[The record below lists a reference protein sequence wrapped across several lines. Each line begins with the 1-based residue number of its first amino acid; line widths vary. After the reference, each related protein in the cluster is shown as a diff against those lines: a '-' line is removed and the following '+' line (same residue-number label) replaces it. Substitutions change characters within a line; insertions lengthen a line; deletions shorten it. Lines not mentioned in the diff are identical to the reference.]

1 MQTVTFDNTDVRAV
15 GSQDFI
21 TACPI
26 FSTPANVTLLESL
39 TKEGTDFLCKALELN
54 DADHVVLYERLA
66 QFQEFL
72 EMNGLYE

>member
-1 MQTVTFDNTDVRAV
+1 MQTVTYENTDIRAIEPY
-15 GSQDFI
+15 GFI